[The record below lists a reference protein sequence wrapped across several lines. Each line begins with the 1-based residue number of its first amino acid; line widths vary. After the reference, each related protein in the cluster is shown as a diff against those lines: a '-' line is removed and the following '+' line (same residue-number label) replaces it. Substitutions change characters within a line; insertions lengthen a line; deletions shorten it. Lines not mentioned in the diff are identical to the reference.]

1 MGQDAAIHPIF
12 ARHETFHPRFGWL
25 KKVLTK
31 LMRNYRDD
39 LKLMGYIVGSDLV
52 DAKYF
57 NVPQNRLRNILITIH
72 SRHWEKIKSNTPE
85 TIKVP
90 KKHPRFRKFI
100 TVEDVLGTSSVP
112 TFPQLKPGEF
122 ASKVPNHR
130 ASLQSQVASDNQNSN
145 TG

>member
-1 MGQDAAIHPIF
+1 MIFSENVPGVRQEKRYGPI
-12 ARHETFHPRFGWL
+12 L
-25 KKVLTK
+25 
-31 LMRNYRDD
+31 RNYRDD
-39 LKLMGYIVGSDLV
+39 LKSMGYIVGSDLV

-72 SRHWEKIKSNTPE
+72 SRHWEKIKSNTPA

-100 TVEDVLGTSSVP
+100 TVEDVLGTSSAP

-122 ASKVPNHR
+122 DSKVPNHR